1 MTAEESVPA
10 DADSGAGAQALKEG
24 TAEEKPHTLQEQTG
38 EEKSLLEPVAETKA
52 EDDKPAAEDAA
63 CDKGKGSG
71 ESVPE
76 ADAEVG
82 RAPSPAPAPVPAP
95 TNAPAINKPHAE
107 GGLGLDEDDS
117 MPTPTTLP
125 KAMSPGDTLKR
136 QIQNDA
142 KSEAPTAATTAPPP
156 RPKGAGVPV
165 GGGGKGKGKVAKGG
179 KDGVK
184 GTPEGAPGRAPAVDM
199 TQVPEA
205 KSTYREGGLRTTVNT
220 PETLVTEVEAEE
232 VIEPEHYMYYAQQYA
247 ALAQQY
253 AAYAQYCAQFA
264 PQAQP
269 AAAGAEAHSQGQGA
283 PTATPGNKTAVTPAP
298 QQQQQQQQQAQ
309 QKNTPIM
316 VTPYRHNWLISGS
329 HRGNQEGAWYDAIKG
344 DILKTFGVVSRF
356 VGGCRACAPVPW
368 QE

>member
-24 TAEEKPHTLQEQTG
+24 TEEKPGTIEEETG
-38 EEKSLLEPVAETKA
+38 EEKCLLEPVAETKA
-52 EDDKPAAEDAA
+52 EEERPAAEDAA
-63 CDKGKGSG
+63 SEKGKGSG
-71 ESVPE
+71 SVPE

-82 RAPSPAPAPVPAP
+82 RAPSPAPVPTPTPAPV
-95 TNAPAINKPHAE
+95 TNKPHAE
-107 GGLGLDEDDS
+107 GGLGLDEDDSMS

-125 KAMSPGDTLKR
+125 KAMSPGDTLKG

-142 KSEAPTAATTAPPP
+142 NSEASTATATAPP

-165 GGGGKGKGKVAKGG
+165 GGGGKGKGKALAKGG
-179 KDGVK
+179 KDGTK
-184 GTPEGAPGRAPAVDM
+184 GAPEGAPGRAPAVDM

-232 VIEPEHYMYYAQQYA
+232 AIEPEHYMYYAQQYA

-264 PQAQP
+264 PQAQQ
-269 AAAGAEAHSQGQGA
+269 AAAGGAEGGQGA
-283 PTATPGNKTAVTPAP
+283 ATATPANKAAVAHAP
-298 QQQQQQQQQAQ
+298 QQQQQQQQQQAQ

-329 HRGNQEGAWYDAIKG
+329 HRGNQDGAWYDAIKG
-344 DILKTFGVVSRF
+344 DIIKTFGVVSRF